1 MAIARKSL
9 IGLSLVLLLVAGV
22 VLSAPAPGGEKA
34 GKPALKPQ
42 TTCPVMGGGINRK
55 LFADAGGYR
64 IYVCCPGCITKV
76 KGNPQKYINML
87 ALRGEQPQ
95 KLTKAPAAVPAGRAP
110 KRKIVCAS
118 CVAGVKL
125 DPAVKASLA
134 TGKEAKISTVTLA
147 TLLRAGAPMVL
158 LDART
163 GRFDDGRRIPG
174 ARSLSALSSAAEV
187 AAVIPAKGTL
197 VVTYCASLKCPASRH
212 LAEHLRKLGYTNILE
227 YPEGI
232 AGWVAA
238 GMPVK
243 QAGKTK

>member
-9 IGLSLVLLLVAGV
+9 IGLSLVLLLAAGV
-22 VLSAPAPGGEKA
+22 ALSARAAGGEKA

-42 TTCPVMGGGINRK
+42 TTCPVMGGAVNRE
-55 LFADAGGYR
+55 LFVDAAGYR
-64 IYVCCPGCITKV
+64 IHVCCPGCIAAV
-76 KGNPQKYINML
+76 KANPQKYINIL
-87 ALRGEQPQ
+87 AARGEQPQ
-95 KLTKAPAAVPAGRAP
+95 KLTKAVAAAPAGPAP
-110 KRKIVCAS
+110 KRKIACAL
-118 CVAGVKL
+118 CAAGVKL
-125 DPAVKASLA
+125 DPAVTASLA
-134 TGKEAKISTVTLA
+134 TGTEAKISTVTLA
-147 TLLRAGAPMVL
+147 TLLRAGAPMVV

-174 ARSLSALSSAAEV
+174 ARSLSALSSAGEV

-232 AGWVAA
+232 AGWAAA